1 MLVFEDVVFRYDENI
16 LLDEINFRIEEGE
29 FVYLTGKSGVG
40 KSTIIRL
47 ITGAVKMNSGS
58 IIFDEFNYEKLK
70 EKDLPNLR
78 RKLGI
83 VFQDFKF
90 LQDRTIYQNLSYIME
105 IFGYSFRSRRKK
117 ILSILSDV
125 GLSDKKDIL
134 PSQLSGGELQR
145 AAIARALLN
154 NPMLV
159 LADEPTGN
167 LDPET
172 SEEILDLFLK
182 INKRGTA
189 VLFTT
194 HDYSLIKDNSK
205 VFELRDKKLFEKS

>member
-1 MLVFEDVVFRYDENI
+1 MLDFVDVVFSYNDVI
-16 LLDEINFRIEEGE
+16 LLDKINFTIDEGE

-47 ITGAVKMNSGS
+47 ITGAVKMNSGL
-58 IIFDEFNYEKLK
+58 ITFADFNYRELR
-70 EKDLPNLR
+70 EKDLPKLR

-105 IFGYSFRSRRKK
+105 IFGYSFRARRKK
-117 ILSILSDV
+117 ILNILADV
-125 GLSDKKDIL
+125 GLSDKKDMF
-134 PSQLSGGELQR
+134 PAQLSGGELQR

-194 HDYSLIKDNSK
+194 HDYSLIKSDFK
-205 VFELRDKKLFEKS
+205 VFELKDKKLFEKN

>member
-1 MLVFEDVVFRYDENI
+1 
-16 LLDEINFRIEEGE
+16 
-29 FVYLTGKSGVG
+29 
-40 KSTIIRL
+40 
-47 ITGAVKMNSGS
+47 MNAGS
-58 IIFDEFNYEKLK
+58 IIFDDFNYRELK
-70 EKDLPNLR
+70 EKDLPNIR

-125 GLSDKKDIL
+125 GLLDKKEMF

-194 HDYSLIKDNSK
+194 HDYSLIKNNFK
-205 VFELRDKKLFEKS
+205 VFELKDKKLFEKY